1 MVFAKGFRMSIL
13 AGALVLTGL
22 LSQVGAADEI
32 IAKVG
37 GVSLTRY
44 ELDREVQKIMPF
56 NVSFHGK
63 VPQEKMDAIRNQAL
77 TALLERAYKVR
88 FALDEEISVA
98 NEAVEE
104 ELAKYRLKF
113 ESQAKFEQAL
123 GAEGLSAFRGS
134 IYRELLA
141 KKAESVAVDSGVKVT
156 DEDVRDYY
164 DKNQSM
170 YMRPRQ
176 FKASHIL
183 VKVDPASS
191 KSEREVLFNKAQD
204 LAVKAAAG
212 EDFYNLAYYNS
223 DDRSKY
229 VGGDLGYF
237 HEGQTVPE
245 FEEALVKMKPG
256 EIAGPIKT
264 MFGYHIVKLMELN
277 EPRQLNYEEVKDN
290 IRQTLEKKQRD
301 SLYEAWMNGL
311 KARFEVERFDK

>member
-1 MVFAKGFRMSIL
+1 MVFARWFRLSTL
-13 AGALVLTGL
+13 VGALVLTGL
-22 LSQVGAADEI
+22 SSQVCAEGDI
-32 IAKVG
+32 VAKVG

-63 VPQEKMDAIRNQAL
+63 VSQEKIDDIRNQAL

-88 FALDEEISVA
+88 FALAEEISVA

-104 ELAKYRLKF
+104 EMAKYRSKF
-113 ESQAKFEQAL
+113 ESQAQFEQAL

-141 KKAESVAVDSGVKVT
+141 KKAEAVAVDSGVKVT
-156 DEDVRDYY
+156 DEEVRAFY
-164 DKNQSM
+164 DKNKSM

-191 KSEREVLFNKAQD
+191 KAERDVLLKKAQG
-204 LAVKAAAG
+204 LAAQAEAG

-264 MFGYHIVKLMELN
+264 MFGYHIVKLVELN
-277 EPRQLNYEEVKDN
+277 EPRQLNFEEVKDN
-290 IRQTLEKKQRD
+290 LRQSLEKKQREN
-301 SLYEAWMNGL
+301 LYDAWMNGL

>member
-1 MVFAKGFRMSIL
+1 
-13 AGALVLTGL
+13 
-22 LSQVGAADEI
+22 
-32 IAKVG
+32 
-37 GVSLTRY
+37 
-44 ELDREVQKIMPF
+44 
-56 NVSFHGK
+56 
-63 VPQEKMDAIRNQAL
+63 
-77 TALLERAYKVR
+77 
-88 FALDEEISVA
+88 
-98 NEAVEE
+98 
-104 ELAKYRLKF
+104 
-113 ESQAKFEQAL
+113 
-123 GAEGLSAFRGS
+123 
-134 IYRELLA
+134 
-141 KKAESVAVDSGVKVT
+141 VDSGVKVT
-156 DEDVRDYY
+156 DEDVRAYY

-191 KSEREVLFNKAQD
+191 KSEREALLSKAQD